1 MRREGGGEGE
11 GEGEERERERR
22 ERDMYMYIHVLDNIN
37 FTSLCSF
44 QLLQNGRGICRRA
57 NIKDSM
63 CPIPIPHVPLT
74 LVMISHSHSTDIHDT
89 ESG

>member
-1 MRREGGGEGE
+1 
-11 GEGEERERERR
+11 
-22 ERDMYMYIHVLDNIN
+22 MYILDNIYI
-37 FTSLCSF
+37 SLFLSAIES
-44 QLLQNGRGICRRA
+44 GRGICRRA